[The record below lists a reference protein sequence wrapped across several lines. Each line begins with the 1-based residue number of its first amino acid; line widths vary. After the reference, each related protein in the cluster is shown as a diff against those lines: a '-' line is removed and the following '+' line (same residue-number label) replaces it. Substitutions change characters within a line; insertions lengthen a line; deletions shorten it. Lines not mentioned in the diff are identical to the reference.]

1 MPELI
6 DAAARGD
13 IVVLLAVIVVALGGS
28 VAFLFRLIVKEYQ
41 ARVTRAESLT
51 DRMVDTFD
59 KLEQATTTA
68 VAVARDNADV
78 AAKAADLAQKSLDEL
93 RRR

>member
-1 MPELI
+1 MDII

-13 IVVLLAVIVVALGGS
+13 LVVLLATIVVILGGALG
-28 VAFLFRLIVKEYQ
+28 FLFRLYDKEKSS
-41 ARVTRAESLT
+41 RVTRAESLT

-93 RRR
+93 RRK